1 MVGHCHA
8 VNHSLKGVTFM
19 QDWPNRH
26 KSTKPDRFSRRT
38 SVRRRR
44 RRRQKRL
51 LIILIILCV
60 VVFIISAGC
69 LIHSVAQTYELR
81 KMQAMHM
88 EIIDDSASVFPLS
101 SDGQVPLLNATEH
114 HPVMETMASPPPTP
128 VPKKPQIQE
137 KFLKLYEGNQDLIG
151 WLKVDCLYRINFA
164 VVQGSNSFYM
174 NHDFDKKENVN
185 GSAFLDET
193 CKIWPRDDNLIIYAH
208 NMKSGDMFGELNQ
221 MQSISKLKDNPLVH
235 FDSLYEK
242 GTYIPIAVYV
252 CSVIQAPDY
261 FQFYVRNFSSESALE
276 RYVTRARDLSSIQ
289 LSTDVQLGDRLLTL
303 VTCYDKENTK
313 RLVVLLRQLR
323 ENENENLVQD
333 ILFAETSAN
342 RLYIE
347 GE

>member
-1 MVGHCHA
+1 MVGNCHA
-8 VNHSLKGVTFM
+8 ANRLLKGVSFM
-19 QDWPNRH
+19 KGRPNRH
-26 KSTKPDRFSRRT
+26 KSAEYDHFTRRP
-38 SVRRRR
+38 SARRR
-44 RRRQKRL
+44 RRRQKR
-51 LIILIILCV
+51 ILTILFSLCAV
-60 VVFIISAGC
+60 AFIISAGC
-69 LIHSVAQTYELR
+69 LIHSVVQTHELR
-81 KMQAMHM
+81 KMQALHM
-88 EIIDDSASVFPLS
+88 EMMDDSASVSPLPS
-101 SDGQVPLLNATEH
+101 EDPVPLPDATEH
-114 HPVMETMASPPPTP
+114 HQGMETTASPPPKPTTI
-128 VPKKPQIQE
+128 PKIPRIQE
-137 KFLKLYEGNQDLIG
+137 KFLGLYERNQDLIG

-235 FDSLYEK
+235 FDTLYEQ

-261 FQFYVRNFSSESALE
+261 FQFFVRNFSSESALVSYVE
-276 RYVTRARDLSSIQ
+276 RACELSSVH
-289 LSTDVQLGDRLLTL
+289 LTTDVQFGDRLLTL

-323 ENENENLVQD
+323 ENEDESLAQD
-333 ILFAETSAN
+333 ILFAETYAN
-342 RLYIE
+342 
-347 GE
+347 